1 MTTAPARLLRTMSFQ
16 RRVWRRTIGTVTT
29 TGPLVALCVVLL
41 GLSSAPAVAQSR
53 SDTLSTRVRDSL
65 IAAVLAD
72 TLDLDVD
79 TLTLLPP
86 LPSLR
91 QSFTIRPTL
100 RRYSV
105 GAINAS
111 EQASYASWVA
121 RFRRATLR
129 VDLTP
134 IVYSG
139 DTSTTAKRP
148 QVGFNGVSPV
158 SARLDVP
165 VRSADTL
172 RIFAQSMSF
181 PGTLSAVDA
190 QALGAVGTS
199 TIDLDAGAI
208 GVAARVGVRYALTQP
223 IGEHGLSVS
232 LRGGV
237 EYDPK
242 PTLTGADAV
251 SWRGTTVRGG
261 VGMNRVTPTMSVGAM
276 LEMTRSFA
284 DSLGGL
290 NLFPGGGA
298 LNFDARAIRFFGEA
312 SDGFVS
318 VNGFYSRPLDI
329 ERPDQPTRL
338 IPVGDFAGVT
348 ASAAMPIG
356 TLTLLP
362 TLSYLREASSASAVV
377 NRLATTLDASGNTAT
392 AGLGLSIPLGRLV
405 TITPEVG
412 GVFGSVGQ
420 QVSAQFPRRVLRQS
434 FSDPVR
440 GGWVALEV
448 SITR

>member
-1 MTTAPARLLRTMSFQ
+1 MSFHGGI
-16 RRVWRRTIGTVTT
+16 RRRTSSA
-29 TGPLVALCVVLL
+29 VAKAGLIALLCAVLL
-41 GLSSAPAVAQSR
+41 GVLSASAKAQSR
-53 SDTLSTRVRDSL
+53 TDTLSTRVRDSL

-79 TLTLLPP
+79 TLALLPP
-86 LPSLR
+86 LRALR
-91 QSFTIRPTL
+91 QSFTVRPTL

-105 GAINAS
+105 GEINAS
-111 EQASYASWVA
+111 EQASYISWVA
-121 RFRRATLR
+121 RFRRVTLR

-134 IVYSG
+134 IAYAG
-139 DTSTTAKRP
+139 DTSTTVERP

-181 PGTLSAVDA
+181 PGALSAIDA
-190 QALGAVGTS
+190 QALRAVGTS

-208 GVAARVGVRYALTQP
+208 GVAARVGVRYALTQT
-223 IGEHGLSVS
+223 IGERGLSVA

-242 PTLTGADAV
+242 PTLTGTDAV

-261 VGMNRVTPTMSVGAM
+261 VGINRVTSAASLGAM

-298 LNFDARAIRFFGEA
+298 INFDARAIRFFGQA

-318 VNGFYSRPLDI
+318 VNGFYSRPLDV

-348 ASAAMPIG
+348 VSAAKPVG
-356 TLTLLP
+356 KLTLLP
-362 TLSYLREASSASAVV
+362 TLSYFRESSSASAVV
-377 NRLATTLDASGNTAT
+377 NRLNTRLDARGNTAT
-392 AGLGLSIPLGRLV
+392 AGLGLSIPVGRFLTV
-405 TITPEVG
+405 TPEVG

-420 QVSAQFPRRVLRQS
+420 QVSSQFPRRVFRQS